1 MTAILEELIK
11 SPQLPRHVAQLKDLL
26 ADERKRREQ
35 FYDEMTEEGKWEFIN
50 GEVIVHSPA
59 KYQHTESCHFLSRL
73 LSIHVD
79 QHGLGVVTSEN
90 TLVCLARNDY
100 EPDICFF
107 SKTKAARFKPDQMKF
122 PAPDFIVEVL
132 SPSTEANDRGVKFE
146 DYAANGVREYWLV
159 DPARQQVGQY
169 LLRTGKYHR
178 HAPLKTGEIASRVIA
193 GFRVPVRA
201 LFDRAA
207 NLAALQKL

>member
-11 SPQLPRHVAQLKDLL
+11 SPQLPRHFAQLKDLL
-26 ADERKRREQ
+26 AGERKRREQ

-59 KYQHTESCHFLSRL
+59 RYEHTEAAEMLFLL
-73 LSIHVD
+73 LSIHAARNE
-79 QHGLGVVTSEN
+79 LGVVKFEK

-107 SKTKAARFKPDQMKF
+107 TKAKAARFKPDQMKF

-159 DPARQQVGQY
+159 DPERQQVEQY
-169 LLRTGKYHR
+169 VLRTGKYHR
-178 HAPLKTGEIASRVIA
+178 HANLTTGEIASSVIA

-201 LFDRAA
+201 FFDRAA

>member
-11 SPQLPRHVAQLKDLL
+11 SPQLPRHFAQLKDLL
-26 ADERKRREQ
+26 AGERKRREQ

-59 KYQHTESCHFLSRL
+59 KYQHTESCHYLSRL
-73 LSIHVD
+73 LSIYVD
-79 QHGLGVVTSEN
+79 QHGLGVVTSEK

-159 DPARQQVGQY
+159 NPERQHVEQY
-169 LLRTGKYHR
+169 VLRTGKYHR
-178 HAPLKTGEIASRVIA
+178 QASLKSGEIASSVIA

>member
-11 SPQLPRHVAQLKDLL
+11 SPQLPRHFAQLKDLL
-26 ADERKRREQ
+26 ADERKRRGQ
-35 FYDEMTEEGKWEFIN
+35 FYDEMNEDGKWEFIN
-50 GEVIVHSPA
+50 GETIVHSPA
-59 KYQHTESCHFLSRL
+59 RFAHTEAGQFLSRL

-79 QHGLGVVTSEN
+79 KHDLGVVTCEK

-107 SKTKAARFKPDQMKF
+107 NKAKSARFKPDQMKF

-132 SPSTEANDRGVKFE
+132 SPSTEKNDRGVKFE

-159 DPARQQVGQY
+159 DPAREHVEQY
-169 LLRTGKYHR
+169 LLRSGKYHR
-178 HAPLKTGEIASRVIA
+178 HACLKSGELTVVAIA
-193 GFRVPVRA
+193 GLRIPVRA
-201 LFDRAA
+201 IFDRAA
-207 NLAALQKL
+207 NLAAIQKL